1 MMNNAGCRVQPAP
14 EPENTM
20 LKKNLSLS
28 AIVLA
33 TTLTGCS
40 SFMSGIGQSGWLNDD
55 HPMPSDVKDQAT
67 AEKCN
72 QVSDAY
78 GPIAIPADTVAMR
91 LKEKFG
97 FVSDGDVAAA
107 HNSGQGNAGWSA
119 SAISEGTSW
128 SAEPGSYYRMSRNWA
143 GNDRLTIEVRRA
155 FKGTGATGNKAG
167 SFIVSTYISSD
178 PKHVTDAWTKRL
190 FSQIHAGA
198 RGEAE

>member
-14 EPENTM
+14 EPENAM
-20 LKKNLSLS
+20 SKKALNLS

-40 SFMSGIGQSGWLNDD
+40 SFMSGIGQSGWLNDG
-55 HPMPSDVKDQAT
+55 HQMPSDVKDQT
-67 AEKCN
+67 TPEKRS
-72 QVSDAY
+72 QVSYAY
-78 GPIAIPADTVAMR
+78 GPIAVPADTVAMR

-97 FVSDGDVAAA
+97 FVSDEDVAAA
-107 HNSGQGNAGWSA
+107 RNSGQGNAGWSA

-128 SAEPGSYYRMSRNWA
+128 SAESGRYYRMSRNWA
-143 GNDRLTIEVRRA
+143 GNDRLTIEVRR
-155 FKGTGATGNKAG
+155 GTGATGNEAG
-167 SFIVSTYISSD
+167 SFVVSTYISSD

-190 FSQIHAGA
+190 FSQIHAAA

>member
-1 MMNNAGCRVQPAP
+1 MS
-14 EPENTM
+14 
-20 LKKNLSLS
+20 KKALNLS

-40 SFMSGIGQSGWLNDD
+40 SFINGIGQSGWLNDGRQ
-55 HPMPSDVKDQAT
+55 MPSDVKDQT
-67 AEKCN
+67 TPEKRN

-78 GPIAIPADTVAMR
+78 GPVLIPAETVAMR
-91 LKEKFG
+91 LKKKFG

-128 SAEPGSYYRMSRNWA
+128 SAEPGNYYRMSRNWA
-143 GNDRLTIEVRRA
+143 GNDRLTIEVRRTL
-155 FKGTGATGNKAG
+155 KGTGATGNKAG
-167 SFIVSTYISSD
+167 SFVVSTYISSD

-190 FSQIHAGA
+190 FSQIHAAA
-198 RGEAE
+198 RGEAD

>member
-1 MMNNAGCRVQPAP
+1 MS
-14 EPENTM
+14 
-20 LKKNLSLS
+20 KKALNLS

-40 SFMSGIGQSGWLNDD
+40 SFMSGIGQSGLLNDG
-55 HPMPSDVKDQAT
+55 HKMPSDVKDQT
-67 AEKCN
+67 TPEKRS

-78 GPIAIPADTVAMR
+78 GPIAVPADTVAMR

-107 HNSGQGNAGWSA
+107 RNSGQGNAGWSA

-128 SAEPGSYYRMSRNWA
+128 SAEPGRNYRMSRNWA
-143 GNDRLTIEVRRA
+143 GNDRLTIEVRR
-155 FKGTGATGNKAG
+155 GTGATGNKAG
-167 SFIVSTYISSD
+167 SVVISTYISSD

-190 FSQIHAGA
+190 FSQIHAAA

>member
-1 MMNNAGCRVQPAP
+1 MQPAP

-67 AEKCN
+67 AEKRN

>member
-1 MMNNAGCRVQPAP
+1 MS
-14 EPENTM
+14 
-20 LKKNLSLS
+20 KKALNLS
-28 AIVLA
+28 AFVLA

-55 HPMPSDVKDQAT
+55 HPMPSDVKNQTT
-67 AEKCN
+67 AEKRN

-78 GPIAIPADTVAMR
+78 GPIAIPANTVAMR

-107 HNSGQGNAGWSA
+107 RNSGQGNADWSA

-128 SAEPGSYYRMSRNWA
+128 SAEPGSDYRMSRNWA
-143 GNDRLTIEVRRA
+143 GNDRLTIEVRRTFTGA
-155 FKGTGATGNKAG
+155 GATGDRAG
-167 SFIVSTYISSD
+167 SFVVSTYISTN
-178 PKHVTDAWTKRL
+178 PKHVTDAWVKRL
-190 FSQIHAGA
+190 FRQIHTAA